1 MFPWWW
7 FVLRLVVGVVSLLFI
22 WLHNFLANLGLFL
35 YLVLRLLVCSG
46 GCFVFIDVFYGGVP
60 LVCDLCVGIVKFHAG
75 RFWGGFDC
83 IVILVGLFCG
93 LVVVWVL

>member
-1 MFPWWW
+1 M
-7 FVLRLVVGVVSLLFI
+7 
-22 WLHNFLANLGLFL
+22 
-35 YLVLRLLVCSG
+35 
-46 GCFVFIDVFYGGVP
+46 FIDVFYGGVP